1 MTKFRLA
8 RTALLYEL
16 IDMNSSE
23 KPTYLFS
30 DAHFG
35 AGTTELEAQKLEKL
49 EILLEMVCKDR
60 ADCYILGDLFD
71 LWFEFRSGIT
81 RGFDDVLKA
90 IRTTSERGAQIHLI
104 GGNHDWWAG
113 KAFEKITCAEMHK
126 SPVIAEIQGCRL
138 FLSHGDGLA
147 QSDWGY
153 RNLLKP
159 TFRNRF
165 TNCLFRQLP
174 RPIGQKMMSGISSGS
189 KLYTKQRNLDMEP
202 EYVVAAQEIIT
213 KQNVDAVVIG
223 HTHEPAR
230 IVDLNS
236 GKYVNIGEFFEQF
249 SYAVIREGKIELR
262 AI

>member
-1 MTKFRLA
+1 MPKFRLA
-8 RTALLYEL
+8 RTAILYEL
-16 IDMNSSE
+16 VNMNSSK

-35 AGTTELEAQKLEKL
+35 AGTPEVEEQKLNKL
-49 EILLEMVCKDR
+49 ENLLDLVCRDNGV
-60 ADCYILGDLFD
+60 CYILGDLFD
-71 LWFEFRSGIT
+71 FWFEFRSGIT

-90 IRTTSERGAQIHLI
+90 LRTASERGAEIHLI

-113 KAFEKITCAEMHK
+113 KDFEKITGVEMHK
-126 SPVIAEIQGCRL
+126 SPVIVDIYGYRVY
-138 FLSHGDGLA
+138 LSHGDGLA

-159 TFRNRF
+159 TFRSPF
-165 TNCLFRQLP
+165 TNFLFRQLP
-174 RPIGQKMMSGISSGS
+174 RPIGQKMMNGISSGS

-213 KQNVDAVVIG
+213 KHNVDAVIIG

-230 IVDLNS
+230 IVDLDM
-236 GKYVNIGEFFEQF
+236 GRYVNIGEFFEQF
-249 SYAVIREGKIELR
+249 SFAIICDGKIEFG